1 MLDNYSEFTCAR
13 TVFLA
18 VSLMERF
25 KRDCACLTAIG
36 ADLVAFNT
44 ACPLHPSG
52 CIHSTVCESSS
63 GTNASKKVSGAVH
76 LKLLGATC
84 YHVASKL
91 EDVCYIG
98 VIDFLQHLHN
108 MTVSDDTAYAYTV
121 DDILQLEEKLLNRSD
136 FNVYIPTLVDFLHIF
151 IECVPR
157 LKCDVFVQS
166 LSAYLGEVS
175 LLFPRYFSDRHAP
188 SLVASSVILYSM
200 ACCSFQFDSSLF
212 QCLSGYKMSDLV
224 VCIDAIGAAHTLVSR
239 SHRDSSVFKKYDTP
253 TSLRVSNIIVP
264 ALTVIHER
272 LR

>member
-1 MLDNYSEFTCAR
+1 
-13 TVFLA
+13 
-18 VSLMERF
+18 MERF

-36 ADLVAFNT
+36 TDLVAFNT
-44 ACPLHPSG
+44 ASPLHPSG
-52 CIHSTVCESSS
+52 CLQSAVCNSSP
-63 GTNASKKVSGAVH
+63 GTNASKIVSAAVH

-108 MTVSDDTAYAYTV
+108 MTIADVTAYAYTV

-136 FNVYIPTLVDFLHIF
+136 FNVYIPTLVDFLHIY
-151 IECVPR
+151 IECVPK
-157 LKCDVFVQS
+157 LKSDAIVQS
-166 LSAYLGEVS
+166 MSAYLGEVT

-188 SLVASSVILYSM
+188 SLIASSVILYSM
-200 ACCSFQFDSSLF
+200 TCCSFQYDLSLF
-212 QCLSGYKMSDLV
+212 QCLSRYKISDLV
-224 VCIDAIGAAHTLVSR
+224 VCIDSIGAAHTLVSR

-253 TSLRVSNIIVP
+253 KSLRVSNLVVP